1 MKNEL
6 TIKKTPSNSFSIKAR
21 LKSFQYAFEGLSS
34 FFSTQPN
41 AVIHLIMTL
50 LACSGAV
57 FYNISKAEAIAVT
70 LSIGFVW
77 TAELFNTALEKL
89 ADIVSN
95 GPSSR
100 NKIYQGCVRSRGF
113 TFSGRRIYYRRYCF
127 SSKTVSMKTIL
138 KKVVERIPA
147 RFTLSQW
154 LWIASV
160 FSLSLL
166 AIKIIKTG

>member
-57 FYNISKAEAIAVT
+57 FYNISKAEAMAVT

-89 ADIVSN
+89 ADIVSTDHR
-95 GPSSR
+95 PEI
-100 NKIYQGCVRSRGF
+100 KFI
-113 TFSGRRIYYRRYCF
+113 
-127 SSKTVSMKTIL
+127 KDVSAAAVL
-138 KKVVERIPA
+138 
-147 RFTLSQW
+147 LSAVAAF
-154 LWIASV
+154 ITGAIV
-160 FSLSLL
+160 FLPKLL
-166 AIKIIKTG
+166 A

>member
-50 LACSGAV
+50 LACSGAA

-89 ADIVSN
+89 ADIVSTDHR
-95 GPSSR
+95 PEI
-100 NKIYQGCVRSRGF
+100 KFI
-113 TFSGRRIYYRRYCF
+113 
-127 SSKTVSMKTIL
+127 KDVSAAAVL
-138 KKVVERIPA
+138 
-147 RFTLSQW
+147 LSAVAAF
-154 LWIASV
+154 ITGAIV
-160 FSLSLL
+160 FLPKLL
-166 AIKIIKTG
+166 A